1 MTQADYYWLHAL
13 AGTNYENVQKVGAFD
28 FLVQKKEE
36 GRIRHIGFSF
46 HDSPELL
53 ERILKDH
60 PETEYVQLQLN
71 YLDWDD
77 AALRAK
83 ECYGIATRHGKPVI
97 VMEPIKGG
105 ALANIPEKADE
116 ILKAQTP
123 GLSTA
128 SWAIRF
134 AATHE
139 NMMMVLSGMSN
150 MEQVADNLSYMK
162 DFKPLSEAEMKA
174 LKQAADIIRSGI
186 AIPCTAC
193 RYCISESECPKNI
206 AIPDY
211 FALYNDNK
219 NFKGMVSSIYYNNL
233 ALTHGKASECI
244 GCGKCEKHC
253 PQHLSIREY
262 LKDVAEVFG

>member
-1 MTQADYYWLHAL
+1 MDAFLEAGGTYFDTAYSYHGGSSEKAFRETVVKRYPRARFTITDKMPVYMVQKTEQMQGIFEEQLNRCGVEYFDYYWLHAL

-83 ECYGIATRHGKPVI
+83 ECYEIATRHGKPVI

-105 ALANIPEKADE
+105 CACEY
-116 ILKAQTP
+116 P
-123 GLSTA
+123 G
-128 SWAIRF
+128 
-134 AATHE
+134 E
-139 NMMMVLSGMSN
+139 SGR
-150 MEQVADNLSYMK
+150 
-162 DFKPLSEAEMKA
+162 
-174 LKQAADIIRSGI
+174 DIEG
-186 AIPCTAC
+186 TDTGTFH
-193 RYCISESECPKNI
+193 CIVGDPFCSHS
-206 AIPDY
+206 
-211 FALYNDNK
+211 
-219 NFKGMVSSIYYNNL
+219 
-233 ALTHGKASECI
+233 
-244 GCGKCEKHC
+244 
-253 PQHLSIREY
+253 
-262 LKDVAEVFG
+262 